1 MFPFLNLIALYI
13 YIIEL
18 FFLDNQGIPEILLIL
33 NRGVQILIAYQR
45 NIRYICS
52 SIKMKKGN

>member
-1 MFPFLNLIALYI
+1 MFPFLNSIALYI
-13 YIIEL
+13 YNRTV

-33 NRGVQILIAYQR
+33 NRGVKILIAYQGD
-45 NIRYICS
+45 IRYICS